1 MNSLCAH
8 KMARRLYKELS
19 EYTQNRYKKKSYI
32 LCEKF
37 NFFKLI
43 NFLKFFEI
51 YKSEFVKIVYFI
63 FTLRT

>member
-1 MNSLCAH
+1 MNSLFAH

-19 EYTQNRYKKKSYI
+19 EYTQNRYKNKSHI